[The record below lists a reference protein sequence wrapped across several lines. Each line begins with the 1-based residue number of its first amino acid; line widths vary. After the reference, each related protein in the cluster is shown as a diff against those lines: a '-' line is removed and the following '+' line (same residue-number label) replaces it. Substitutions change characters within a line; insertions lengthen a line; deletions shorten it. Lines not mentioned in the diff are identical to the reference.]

1 MIILGVIF
9 GLIDE
14 ESLAQ
19 EHCHGVNLSS
29 EGQGSSG
36 SHLSVVDHN
45 PSRLVVPGVSGFD
58 WHSLPVK
65 SCIHT
70 TEVSHFPEESSA
82 GEGFAGSQS
91 SVSSPQSFVVSFLLF
106 PEKFDHS

>member
-1 MIILGVIF
+1 MIF
-9 GLIDE
+9 GLIDG

-19 EHCHGVNLSS
+19 EHCHGVCLSS

-36 SHLSVVDHN
+36 SHLFVVDHDS
-45 PSRLVVPGVSGFD
+45 SRLVAPEVSGFS

-65 SCIHT
+65 GCVNS
-70 TEVSHFPEESSA
+70 TEVSHFSEESPA
-82 GEGFAGSQS
+82 RKGLAGSQS
-91 SVSSPQSFVVSFLLF
+91 SVSSPQSLVVSFLLF